1 MSYISIKYQFVVCVA
16 VLSLT
21 GCRSTENGTWKSW
34 FAQRPDGD
42 ETSTQGTDSLRPSAV
57 DEEIAATAP
66 PGKNATPKVPIA
78 AERVDILLSQGHQAI
93 LEGRH
98 DDARSAFVEVLAA
111 DPNNAKA
118 HHGIA
123 IIADISKDW
132 STAELHYRQALKQSP
147 RDANLLN
154 DIGYS
159 YYLQNRFHDAE
170 SFLNQAAAIQPEHQT
185 VQINLARLALRQG
198 NRAGAE
204 ERLMTLFPA
213 AEARSRLTMLEGQ
226 LRESQTDPALSSSS
240 NSNPAPERGPVSAN
254 TGAGNTEF
262 SIARSAADTQIPP
275 NATLEEIQKLA
286 EFRRLEAEQQRL
298 GREANSGT
306 ASLGTPIPL
315 GPGGNMNS
323 MSSMAGSGT
332 PAPDPI
338 VQPAFITAQSP
349 VQTTSYP
356 GNQNGMQVH
365 PAAHDSSVGVPM
377 AGVPAHGIPAAGGTT
392 PGAPVA
398 GMQSQPQGYGLGQP
412 IAAPVTVQPTGFY
425 QSAGHN
431 NQPVGTNQIPAAN
444 QMPLVGLNAGPGALF
459 PVNGSN
465 NSAQANGANGMYY
478 APNGMNPNNMHPHGM
493 NQNGVNQNG
502 MQSNGLNP
510 NGINPNTMNSNQQT
524 GWSPGGSPAVGNS
537 LATGGSPAG
546 VGQPMPGMPT
556 TGGMNTIGNS
566 QYPSMPGPVSNP
578 NLLPPQY
585 SIPVQDWAR
594 QQQAYAQQINQQMRP
609 AGADGQVSAPNPL
622 QAYQQQLQSEQ
633 SLNQSLDRMNRQSSI
648 APVQAQY

>member
-1 MSYISIKYQFVVCVA
+1 MSLSFSQARLGLAFLSLIPSSSTAFLLSQSWKRAMSYISIKHQFVVCLA

-34 FAQRPDGD
+34 FAQRPDGE
-42 ETSTQGTDSLRPSAV
+42 ETSTQGTDALRPSAA
-57 DEEIAATAP
+57 DEEIAASAP

-213 AEARSRLTMLEGQ
+213 AEARSRLTMLENQ
-226 LRESQTDPALSSSS
+226 LRESQTDLALSSST
-240 NSNPAPERGPVSAN
+240 NPNPSAERSSVS
-254 TGAGNTEF
+254 TGVNELST
-262 SIARSAADTQIPP
+262 ARGAAEAQIPP

-298 GREANSGT
+298 GREMNSGS

-315 GPGGNMNS
+315 GPGANMNS
-323 MSSMAGSGT
+323 MPSVAGSGT

-338 VQPAFITAQSP
+338 VQPAFITAQAP

-365 PAAHDSSVGVPM
+365 PAGHDSSAGVPM
-377 AGVPAHGIPAAGGTT
+377 AGVPA
-392 PGAPVA
+392 A
-398 GMQSQPQGYGLGQP
+398 GMHSQPQGYGLGQP

-431 NQPVGTNQIPAAN
+431 SQPGGTNQHGGTNQIPAAN

-459 PVNGSN
+459 PVNGSSN
-465 NSAQANGANGMYY
+465 PAQTNGMHY
-478 APNGMNPNNMHPHGM
+478 APNGMIPNNM
-493 NQNGVNQNG
+493 NSNG
-502 MQSNGLNP
+502 MNP
-510 NGINPNTMNSNQQT
+510 NGINPNAMNPNQQT
-524 GWSPGGSPAVGNS
+524 GWSPGGSPAVGGTP
-537 LATGGSPAG
+537 ATA
-546 VGQPMPGMPT
+546 GQPMPGLPT